1 MSFRSPKLLKAAK
14 DQACVLCG
22 RRGST
27 VSAHCNM
34 TEHGKGIG
42 IKAPDCLTVW
52 ACMDCHKELD
62 GHAGRWTKE
71 EKREMW
77 YRAFA
82 RTVVQWFEQG
92 IVQVK

>member
-42 IKAPDCLTVW
+42 IKAPDCLIAFLCTT
-52 ACMDCHKELD
+52 CHSSID
-62 GHAGRWTKE
+62 GHSGRLTRD

-92 IVQVK
+92 IVVVK